1 MAGVAQAY
9 QHLLTIDCP
18 FFPVFRCERIWNSLD
33 LESPVQIRYVL
44 IQIMRIADAYELAAG
59 NDPLDV
65 SFDQGKI
72 YKHLVQCSEKGRF
85 WTFSAIVEHR

>member
-1 MAGVAQAY
+1 
-9 QHLLTIDCP
+9 
-18 FFPVFRCERIWNSLD
+18 
-33 LESPVQIRYVL
+33 
-44 IQIMRIADAYELAAG
+44 MRIADAYELAAG

-85 WTFSAIVEHR
+85 RTFSAIVEHR